1 MVSSDQIVG
10 QPVSLSH
17 VGLIATMIIII
28 LNTKKPKLLHR
39 TYEFC

>member
-28 LNTKKPKLLHR
+28 NTKKSRLLHR
-39 TYEFC
+39 TYEFG